1 MNHKGQFDLIEI
13 AVVLLTIAILTI
25 LVIYVNSKITD
36 AYKTKVDVNSTAY
49 KAIDKANLTFQNGLD
64 KLFLGIF
71 IILLIGMVILAF
83 YITSSVLFLILFIIL
98 AIIST
103 WVSAILSNVYM
114 EVEAT
119 GIFASALIHTP
130 IMSYIMENLPIF
142 IAAFAMILLIITYS
156 KDILFQRI
164 GEPQ

>member
-1 MNHKGQFDLIEI
+1 MKRGQFDLIEI
-13 AVVLLTIAILTI
+13 AITLLVLAMLIILTI
-25 LVIYVNSKITD
+25 YVNGKVTE
-36 AYKTKVDVNSTAY
+36 AFQTKVSSDSLAY
-49 KAIDKANLTFQNGLD
+49 QAMDKANLTFQNGLD
-64 KLFLGIF
+64 KLYLGIF

-83 YITSSVLFLILFIIL
+83 YIQSSVLFLILFVL
-98 AIIST
+98 LSIIST
-103 WVSAILSNVYM
+103 WFAAIISNVYQ

-119 GIFASALIHTP
+119 GIFASTLIHTP
-130 IMSYIMENLPIF
+130 IMTYIMENLPIF